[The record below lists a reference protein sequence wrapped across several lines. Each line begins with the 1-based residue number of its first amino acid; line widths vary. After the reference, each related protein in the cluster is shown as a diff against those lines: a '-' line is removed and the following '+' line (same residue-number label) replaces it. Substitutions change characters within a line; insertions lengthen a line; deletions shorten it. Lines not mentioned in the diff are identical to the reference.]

1 MRYQLFVDLDGVLAD
16 FDSAVEKITGL
27 RPSQQSPKAMWPRLA
42 RTPDFYASLPWTEDG
57 PELWRRVAPL
67 DPVILT
73 GLPRGNWA
81 EPQKLEWCHRELGP
95 EVPVI
100 ACMSREKADRAAEW
114 LSEHAAGS
122 AASSAA
128 GDPAGAAANDPA
140 SNPAARAADNP
151 AAGNTAGREA
161 GATPV
166 PVLIDDRASLKERW
180 EEAGGVFILHTSGA
194 ESIAALEKLGL

>member
-16 FDSAVEKITGL
+16 FDRAVEKITGL

-42 RTPDFYASLPWTEDG
+42 RTPGFYANLPWMEDG

-81 EPQKLEWCHRELGP
+81 EPQKLEWCRREVGP

-100 ACMSREKADRAAEW
+100 ACMSREKADKAAEW
-114 LSEHAAGS
+114 LLEHAAGN
-122 AASSAA
+122 AA
-128 GDPAGAAANDPA
+128 GP
-140 SNPAARAADNP
+140 
-151 AAGNTAGREA
+151 TA

-180 EEAGGVFILHTSGA
+180 EEAGGVFILHTSAA